1 MPPVSVQCWFEM
13 GSRLPNTLIHPKFMW
28 RETYIPDIDHRKLS
42 ESCRAPSAL
51 DILTMVRILIPTKL
65 DRTAFPYAKLDHTFT
80 IKTSKGKSPHVFEAQ
95 STNERDWF
103 VHGLKLVVARLASMI
118 IVGDDQMF
126 LEFFSPSPYSP
137 MFQRRPSDD
146 TLSKESRGDD
156 SSKGN
161 GGGSDDVEKPFY
173 ISTTPKDR
181 DKLWGTT
188 TTTTTATT
196 TAANSTAIAS

>member
-13 GSRLPNTLIHPKFMW
+13 GSRLQNTLIHPKFMW
-28 RETYIPDIDHRKLS
+28 RETYIPDIDHHRKLS
-42 ESCRAPSAL
+42 DSCRAPSAL

-80 IKTSKGKSPHVFEAQ
+80 IKTSTGESLHVFEAQ
-95 STNERDWF
+95 STKERDWF

-126 LEFFSPSPYSP
+126 LEFFTPAAYAP
-137 MFQRRPSDD
+137 MFQRRPSED
-146 TLSKESRGDD
+146 TLSKESRGDE
-156 SSKGN
+156 SSKDSTTV
-161 GGGSDDVEKPFY
+161 GSDVNKPFY
-173 ISTTPKDR
+173 LSTTPKDR

-188 TTTTTATT
+188 TTTAAARSATA
-196 TAANSTAIAS
+196 S